1 MAVTRMEPTLPA
13 ETKELTDLAT
23 DLVAK
28 ASGLAAR
35 LSPALR
41 TSVGALVRS
50 MNCYYSNL
58 IENHNTTLIDIDR
71 ALKNDFAKE
80 PEKRNLQ
87 LEAKAHIEVQE
98 MIDRGEGPGSA
109 LSVNFIRWLHQ
120 EFYTRVPDDMWWVEN
135 PQTNERLKM
144 MPGELVPAMSRS
156 GSMYRPTLPNYR
168 CTSRAS
174 ARPTRQNTSQKS
186 TASLV

>member
-1 MAVTRMEPTLPA
+1 MEPLVPA
-13 ETKELTDLAT
+13 DNKELTDLAT

-41 TSVGALVRS
+41 SSIGDLVRS

-71 ALKNDFAKE
+71 ALKDDFAKE

-87 LEAKAHIEVQE
+87 LEAKAHIEVQA
-98 MIDRGEGPGSA
+98 MIDRGQGP
-109 LSVNFIRWLHQ
+109 
-120 EFYTRVPDDMWWVEN
+120 
-135 PQTNERLKM
+135 
-144 MPGELVPAMSRS
+144 
-156 GSMYRPTLPNYR
+156 
-168 CTSRAS
+168 
-174 ARPTRQNTSQKS
+174 
-186 TASLV
+186 